1 MANRYCL
8 VSNKIRMNYF
18 SRFMQFLKLYW
29 AGIISFLCTTAFF
42 VLYLAVF
49 RLSYLVN
56 DDITIISLVSG
67 YLGGKPVPFTVY
79 SNVIW
84 GFILNAMYSIHTNL
98 NWEIWLFML
107 VNFLSV
113 WVLGYVA
120 LSRPLHNIYKLAAI
134 LAILTCDGF
143 FLVNITYTEIAA
155 FAILAGLCL
164 ILMTAYPPILLN
176 RLLWVCGG
184 FLILIGSLLRIDAVY
199 LVLLTILPSAL
210 MLYRIFDRK
219 RLALAL
225 AFTSLMVV
233 GCYAFNKIYVG
244 AYPDW
249 NSYYIYNHAR
259 SMIQDTPRA
268 HIENIRDALPHV
280 GWTGNDYSL
289 FINWFFPD
297 QKVYSLSQLQYLV
310 NHVSDNESSI
320 NDAVMSYF
328 HFHHIFNARDTF
340 PYLLVIVATWIL
352 ALTHP
357 SLRGALPALA
367 MLLVSSLILIVYL
380 VWKENL
386 PLHVWYSFL
395 ATIGIF
401 GLCILSWHINA
412 AETNAHAEQKMLS
425 PVVSLVVLVMISA
438 AFILVLYWASVETR
452 ENISKQSA
460 YQQMLAELDSLQA
473 KGKITSNAL
482 IISPAIGIPIEWSN
496 PLFLNLPRIQYFQM
510 EWLTFSPVYEEVL
523 QDYGV
528 QSLPA
533 GFYQNNN
540 IYLITRTSMVSG
552 VIQAIKAN
560 EGVKGKCRL
569 HLSNRRSI

>member
-1 MANRYCL
+1 
-8 VSNKIRMNYF
+8 
-18 SRFMQFLKLYW
+18 
-29 AGIISFLCTTAFF
+29 
-42 VLYLAVF
+42 
-49 RLSYLVN
+49 
-56 DDITIISLVSG
+56 
-67 YLGGKPVPFTVY
+67 
-79 SNVIW
+79 
-84 GFILNAMYSIHTNL
+84 
-98 NWEIWLFML
+98 ML
-107 VNFLSV
+107 LNFLSV
-113 WVLGYVA
+113 WALSYVA

-143 FLVNITYTEIAA
+143 FLINITYTEIAA
-155 FAILAGLCL
+155 FATLAGSCL

-176 RLLWVCGG
+176 RSLWVCGG
-184 FLILIGSLLRIDAVY
+184 FLILIGSLLRIDAIY
-199 LVLLTILPSAL
+199 LVLLTILPATL

-219 RLALAL
+219 RLAFAL
-225 AFTSLMVV
+225 AFTSLMVA
-233 GCYAFNKIYVG
+233 GCYAFNKIYVE
-244 AYPDW
+244 AHPDW

-268 HIENIRDALPHV
+268 HIENIRDALPDV
-280 GWTGNDYSL
+280 GWTGNDYTL
-289 FINWFFPD
+289 FLNWFFPD

-320 NDAVMSYF
+320 NDAIMSYF

-340 PYLLVIVATWIL
+340 PYLLVIAATWIL
-352 ALTHP
+352 ALIHP
-357 SLRGALPALA
+357 PLRRALPALA
-367 MLLVSSLILIVYL
+367 MLLVSSLILILYL

-401 GLCILSWHINA
+401 GLCILSWHVNA
-412 AETNAHAEQKMLS
+412 AQPTSHVGRKILS
-425 PVVSLVVLVMISA
+425 FVVPVVVLFMTSVA
-438 AFILVLYWASVETR
+438 LILVLYWASIETR

-482 IISPAIGIPIEWSN
+482 IISPAVGIPIEWSN
-496 PLFLNLPRIQYFQM
+496 PLFLNLPHIQYFQM
-510 EWLTFSPVYEEVL
+510 EWLTFSPVYDKVL
-523 QDYGV
+523 QDYAV

-540 IYLITRTSMVSG
+540 IYLITKTSMVSS

-560 EGVKGKCRL
+560 EGVIVKAEFIYPTSDQPDNSDAFAGVVLYRL
-569 HLSNRRSI
+569 IQQK